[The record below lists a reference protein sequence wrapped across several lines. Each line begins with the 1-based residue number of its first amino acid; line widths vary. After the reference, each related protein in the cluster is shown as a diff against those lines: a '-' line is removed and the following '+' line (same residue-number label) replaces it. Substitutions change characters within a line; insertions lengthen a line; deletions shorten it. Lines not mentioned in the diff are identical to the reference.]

1 MCDQERRHP
10 LFDFLKKENQLK
22 SDGALARALG
32 LKAPTIS
39 KIRARKSSVSAEVKI
54 IIHKKTGMSIA
65 DIEAFLGEDD
75 DTRGAD
81 V

>member
-1 MCDQERRHP
+1 MCYEERKHP
-10 LFDFLKKENQLK
+10 LLDFLKKENQFN

-39 KIRARKSSVSAEVKI
+39 KIRAGKSNVSAEVKLI
-54 IIHKKTGMSIA
+54 VHKKTGMSIA
-65 DIEAFLGEDD
+65 DIEALLGERDD
-75 DTRGAD
+75 ARGTD